1 MFIRVPLD
9 NHPMG
14 RLLVAVVLVVLA
26 VWMLRRAL
34 RGPDPGAGADGGR
47 AAPPSA
53 TQGELVRCAQCGV
66 HLPRDEALPGR
77 GGVFCSAAHRAA
89 YEQGHSRS

>member
-1 MFIRVPLD
+1 IVIV
-9 NHPMG
+9 
-14 RLLVAVVLVVLA
+14 VAVLIS
-26 VWMLRRAL
+26 MLRGSLSR
-34 RGPDPGAGADGGR
+34 RRRDDGPRPPSG
-47 AAPPSA
+47 AAPQAMLS
-53 TQGELVRCAQCGV
+53 CAQCGV